1 MNFILHKDFSDLS
14 AMAWNTLVEQSIAD
28 TPFSRYEYLSEW
40 WQTLGGGEWMGK
52 GGEGEQISSVGETS
66 PTGESTSPLLVL
78 VSATEN
84 DQLIG
89 IAPLF
94 IAEYDGQQALM
105 LVGSIEISDYLD
117 LIVREQDLPRFLS
130 GLFDFLAPSE
140 ANPGLPRPNEW
151 TAVDWYNIP
160 DSSPTRAALQV
171 EFEKRGWQYQ
181 AEIYRPTPRIPLNGS
196 FEEYLARIDKKQ
208 RHEIRRKMRRAAESE
223 LNVRFIIVDINADIE
238 TETNDFFQL
247 MTQDPNK
254 ADFLT
259 PLMRAQ
265 MSVTIRTAFEQGYLW
280 LAFLEIGGV
289 KVAASLNFDYKNK
302 LWGYNSGVSR
312 EHMELS
318 PGWVLLAHTIQ
329 WCCENNR
336 YEFDFMRGDEEYKYR
351 FGGVN
356 RYVMRERVVK
366 P

>member
-1 MNFILHKDFSDLS
+1 MDFILHKDFSEFSLRAVS
-14 AMAWNTLVEQSIAD
+14 WNALVEQSIAD

-40 WQTLGGGEWMGK
+40 WKTLGGGEWLR
-52 GGEGEQISSVGETS
+52 QSAQ
-66 PTGESTSPLLVL
+66 LVL

-94 IAEYDGQQALM
+94 IAEYEGQPSLM

-117 LIVREQDLPRFLS
+117 LIVRAEDLPRFLS
-130 GLFDFLAPSE
+130 GLLDFLASSEVRAGLSRPSDWS
-140 ANPGLPRPNEW
+140 GL
-151 TAVDWYNIP
+151 DWYNLP
-160 DSSPTRAALQV
+160 DASPTLAALKT
-171 EFEKRGWQYQ
+171 ESERLGWTYHE
-181 AEIYRPTPRIPLNGS
+181 EIYRPTPRIPLNGS

-208 RHEIRRKMRRAAESE
+208 RHEIRRKMRRAAESD
-223 LNVRFIIVDINADIE
+223 LNVRFTIVNKDSDIE
-238 TETNDFFQL
+238 SEMNSFFHL
-247 MTQDPNK
+247 MIQDSGK
-254 ADFLT
+254 AGFLT
-259 PLMRAQ
+259 PLMREQ
-265 MSVTIRTAFEQGYLW
+265 MTVTIRTAFENEYLW
-280 LAFLEIGGV
+280 LAFLEIEGV

-329 WCCENNR
+329 WCCENGR

-356 RYVMRERVVK
+356 KYVMRVRMVK